1 MTDLPELAVYVL
13 TALVGVAA
21 GIAFAAPAGA
31 YRVLGSVSGL
41 LTTVAVVVVAFSV
54 ADQAPWI
61 GPVYALVSVLTTLL
75 VSASVQ
81 GGEPGLLGEPYGR
94 RIVLLAFHRR
104 RLASLRASA
113 SDPVDE
119 PVTAR

>member
-13 TALVGVAA
+13 TSLVGVAA
-21 GIAFAAPAGA
+21 GIAFAGPAGA
-31 YRVLGSVSGL
+31 YRVFGYVSGL
-41 LTTVAVVVVAFSV
+41 LTTVVVVVVAFSV

-81 GGEPGLLGEPYGR
+81 AGEPGLNGEPYGR
-94 RIVLLAFHRR
+94 RVVLLAFHRR
-104 RLASLRASA
+104 RLASFRASA
-113 SDPVDE
+113 SEPVDN
-119 PVTAR
+119 P